1 MEIWTQWLVRV
12 VLSRLIPML
21 INISSKRKH
30 LWHSGVVEQQIQCV
44 LYTFF
49 TFANLAAPVFL
60 HKFGTKKTLLTSIIC
75 FVIYSSNFLLIRNY
89 VYFPCCAFAGVGLA
103 FFFCGFGAY
112 TAKHSTARTLSR
124 TQSFSFM
131 LTGSS
136 MLLSGSFMILTSA
149 IAKSPNAEIHVFR
162 IGMIFVSVLALIL
175 CSLLPS
181 RKIKGAIYQRD
192 KTKTAGDQFK
202 MVLRAMRNP
211 GLLRLIPLYIFCGTF
226 TCFMNSIY
234 TTTVSFTESF
244 ADDRDLVAFVCMSM
258 SIGELSVGLAMGY
271 LNRKAAATG
280 FFYYASSI
288 CTVYILMGLLA
299 GLLMLAKMN
308 DDRFMAMA
316 AILLGIVQLLGFYG
330 FDMMA
335 FLVEPVCHSVRERCP
350 DCIIEYAGYYGV
362 AILCFS
368 YTIGNLIAPCLLPIF
383 GSQGCLTLSALCF
396 ASYAANFL
404 YLRNYFYFPACVLGG
419 WGFAFFYAGGGSYA
433 LRHST
438 DRTLSRNQSIT
449 WMVGSVTT
457 LLSGIF
463 QIVTNTVLDEIPDE
477 NITTLAYENQAAYR
491 DFSDLEIRILSTGM
505 TFIFLTLYPTTL
517 AFTDSL
523 AGEKNTV
530 AYYCIAVTIGEVIV
544 GLIITTLNK
553 RVKDFGMVPALSITT
568 ALTATVAALMIAF
581 TPALSSLAP
590 TKEISLFEPSATVA
604 IILGILCGALD
615 GAANNCRMVSAAK
628 SLPADPAIGFSVSK
642 FYQAI
647 GQTTCLYL
655 GAMFNMHQMILLSAS
670 MLIAGIF
677 GYILFLRGLSN
688 RKVSTQKI
696 PH

>member
-1 MEIWTQWLVRV
+1 
-12 VLSRLIPML
+12 
-21 INISSKRKH
+21 
-30 LWHSGVVEQQIQCV
+30 
-44 LYTFF
+44 
-49 TFANLAAPVFL
+49 
-60 HKFGTKKTLLTSIIC
+60 
-75 FVIYSSNFLLIRNY
+75 
-89 VYFPCCAFAGVGLA
+89 
-103 FFFCGFGAY
+103 
-112 TAKHSTARTLSR
+112 
-124 TQSFSFM
+124 
-131 LTGSS
+131 
-136 MLLSGSFMILTSA
+136 
-149 IAKSPNAEIHVFR
+149 
-162 IGMIFVSVLALIL
+162 
-175 CSLLPS
+175 
-181 RKIKGAIYQRD
+181 
-192 KTKTAGDQFK
+192 
-202 MVLRAMRNP
+202 
-211 GLLRLIPLYIFCGTF
+211 
-226 TCFMNSIY
+226 
-234 TTTVSFTESF
+234 
-244 ADDRDLVAFVCMSM
+244 
-258 SIGELSVGLAMGY
+258 
-271 LNRKAAATG
+271 
-280 FFYYASSI
+280 
-288 CTVYILMGLLA
+288 
-299 GLLMLAKMN
+299 MN
-308 DDRFMAMA
+308 DDRFMVMA

-396 ASYAANFL
+396 ASYAANFFVFAKL
-404 YLRNYFYFPACVLGG
+404 FLFSGLCPGRLGLCIFLR
-419 WGFAFFYAGGGSYA
+419 W
-433 LRHST
+433 RW
-438 DRTLSRNQSIT
+438 NQSIT

-457 LLSGIF
+457 LLSGVF
-463 QIVTNTVLDEIPDE
+463 QIVTNMVLDEIPDE

-505 TFIFLTLYPTTL
+505 TLLASGALLIGLSLPKRQIPDCLQQRVKTGISFGEQIGKVARAVVQYESLLLAPFYLYTGLVISIFLTLYPTTL

-544 GLIITTLNK
+544 GLIITALNK
-553 RVKDFGMVPALSITT
+553 RVKDFGMLYRHWHQPRRSH
-568 ALTATVAALMIAF
+568 F
-581 TPALSSLAP
+581 
-590 TKEISLFEPSATVA
+590 FEPSATVA

-655 GAMFNMHQMILLSAS
+655 GAMFDMHQMILLSAS

-688 RKVSTQKI
+688 RKKKTVKESKKNVNSMEETDLCGGFGFEDSFLET
-696 PH
+696 